1 MAREETTV
9 TLALVTHE
17 ELRNVLRAQAAGLL
31 RSGRSDEYVQGGMD
45 ALAQIATAYGID
57 LTPMRTP
64 RAVWHIEQ
72 IEDAR

>member
-1 MAREETTV
+1 VSLDIWSRDDI
-9 TLALVTHE
+9 
-17 ELRNVLRAQAAGLL
+17 RNVLRAQAAGLL